1 MIIIVNRVSEG
12 KIIIS
17 AAPDK
22 DDEIAKAWRKMKYGK
37 EARIIGEVRDRP
49 KGKVILETVV
59 GGKRVLETSIGEL
72 YPRIC

>member
-1 MIIIVNRVSEG
+1 
-12 KIIIS
+12 
-17 AAPDK
+17 
-22 DDEIAKAWRKMKYGK
+22 MKYGK

-59 GGKRVLETSIGEL
+59 GGKRVLETPIGEL